1 MKKLLWIGMLVAFLT
16 PVSARAQS
24 AFDGTWK
31 FELSTAQFPKKPDVY
46 LLQGGMYS
54 CKSCVPPIEVK
65 ADGQD
70 QKVTGYPYF
79 DTISVKIVDDH
90 TIEQINKKD
99 GKVNGTSKPQ
109 SRPMATL

>member
-1 MKKLLWIGMLVAFLT
+1 MKKLLWIGLLVAFLT

-46 LLQGGMYS
+46 LLQDGMYS
-54 CKSCVPPIEVK
+54 CKTSVPP

-70 QKVTGYPYF
+70 QKVSAYPYF
-79 DTISVKIVDDH
+79 DTISVKIVDEIPCSSR
-90 TIEQINKKD
+90 TGSENNTKD
-99 GKVNGTSKPQ
+99 VRLPD
-109 SRPMATL
+109 

>member
-1 MKKLLWIGMLVAFLT
+1 MKKLLWIGLLVAFLT

-46 LLQGGMYS
+46 LLQDGMYS
-54 CKSCVPPIEVK
+54 CKTCVPPIEVK

-70 QKVTGYPYF
+70 QKVSGYPYF
-79 DTISVKIVDDH
+79 DTISVKIVDE
-90 TIEQINKKD
+90 IPC
-99 GKVNGTSKPQ
+99 S
-109 SRPMATL
+109 SRTRSENNTEDVRLPD